1 MHEKIGSA
9 YQACRYTEQEW
20 LLKAE
25 SIRANLVCK
34 DKALALQ
41 LTRNHN
47 GCVRKQYND
56 KYDKRHIASIQGRER
71 CCDTYTMRNIRH
83 N

>member
-1 MHEKIGSA
+1 VKNMHEKIGSA

-20 LLKAE
+20 LLTQAE
-25 SIRANLVCK
+25 SIRTNLVCK

-71 CCDTYTMRNIRH
+71 C
-83 N
+83 